1 MLLWLYGCA
10 LPLAAAWVVAPRAR
24 LPPPAPRGAAAA
36 RAARSSPRMAVWS
49 DMKAVMEY
57 QDRLEGKFQVDVPDQ
72 ASVIL
77 GDTPLARVLAGFG
90 LGDDVRVADVAD
102 GAWTLPDAVVNARD
116 ERLQSYPIYA
126 CVSREQVEPV
136 IQRTPSARR
145 DDLVFFHEDDFL
157 EPILQRH
164 ALHYKEHTQARAR

>member
-77 GDTPLARVLAGFG
+77 GDAPLAQVLAGFG
-90 LGDDVRVADVAD
+90 LGDDVRIANVAD

-116 ERLQSYPIYA
+116 ERLLSGRA
-126 CVSREQVEPV
+126 
-136 IQRTPSARR
+136 
-145 DDLVFFHEDDFL
+145 FFGTGELPPPPKHYFAPAVAPGSDEKPKKF
-157 EPILQRH
+157 RH
-164 ALHYKEHTQARAR
+164 GVGGL

>member
-1 MLLWLYGCA
+1 MMHLGLN
-10 LPLAAAWVVAPRAR
+10 
-24 LPPPAPRGAAAA
+24 
-36 RAARSSPRMAVWS
+36 AV
-49 DMKAVMEY
+49 
-57 QDRLEGKFQVDVPDQ
+57 RLEGKFQVDVPDQ